1 MIFYIKNKKD
11 LLAIIVKKKLQ
22 TKKGINFLTPNNFNI
37 QFAFMNH
44 KKFHLIKPHLH
55 FKKKIGKINT
65 AEVLYIIK
73 GKLRIDFYNKEKNY
87 LFSKIIN
94 TGDTIMLINQGHGF
108 KTLKKTIMF
117 EVKQGPY
124 FKKTD
129 KKKFAPINEKFI
141 KIQN

>member
-87 LFSKIIN
+87 LFSKII
-94 TGDTIMLINQGHGF
+94 INMGHNYRQ
-108 KTLKKTIMF
+108 LS
-117 EVKQGPY
+117 
-124 FKKTD
+124 
-129 KKKFAPINEKFI
+129 KKFIIIVEISRSIYKNKKRYSYFLSE
-141 KIQN
+141 